1 MKRLTCLLLSLLLAV
16 GAAALPVAAEEDTI
30 VVNEDIS
37 VSANYDWTR
46 FKDKGVKLNVYNWG
60 LYISDGSDESVNV
73 VEAFEQ
79 LTGIDVNYTTY
90 DTNESLYAKMK
101 GGGANYDIIVP
112 SDYMIGKMIAE
123 DMLAPLDYSNI
134 PNAQMIGEQ
143 YRHQSYD
150 PQDAYSVPYTWGVV
164 GIVYNKTMV
173 EEEPDS
179 WNVMWDERY
188 TNSILMFNNS
198 RDAFAIAAR
207 KLGMSMNPK
216 TVEEVNIIAEEL
228 KKQKLL
234 VQAYVMDEIFDKMGG
249 GEAALAP
256 YYAGDALVM
265 MEENED
271 LGFVI
276 PKEGTN
282 FFVDALCI
290 PKTSQNK
297 EAAEMFINFLCEPD
311 VGLANCEFIGY
322 STPLDSVR
330 EMLPEEL
337 ANNPIAYPSAEVLAN
352 TEAFTVLPDE
362 INAAMDAAWS
372 DMKSYDEEGGGWVV
386 PVFLILALAMT
397 CFNVWRHRRRKK
409 RREMY

>member
-30 VVNEDIS
+30 VINEDIS

-216 TVEEVNIIAEEL
+216 IVEEVNIIAEEL

-397 CFNVWRHRRRKK
+397 CFNVWRRRRRKK